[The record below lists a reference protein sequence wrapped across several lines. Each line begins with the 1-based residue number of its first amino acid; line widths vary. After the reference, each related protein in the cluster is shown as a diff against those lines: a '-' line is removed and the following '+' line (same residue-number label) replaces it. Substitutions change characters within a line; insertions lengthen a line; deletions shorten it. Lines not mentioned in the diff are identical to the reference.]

1 MNQSQSTQALII
13 SQWAN
18 HPKLGFMT
26 LADIATDE
34 ATIQATVDKFLWLRE
49 LDLNSDPALL
59 RAAEHDV
66 REDGELFVMLNMPA
80 SQFYQWFKR
89 DDWSIY
95 ETSEILGEN
104 VSWALDVLD
113 RMKVLIET
121 ECALLAS

>member
-1 MNQSQSTQALII
+1 MNQYQSTQALTIA
-13 SQWAN
+13 QWAN

-26 LADIATDE
+26 LADISTDE
-34 ATIQATVDKFLWLRE
+34 ATIQATVARFEWLRE

-59 RAAEHDV
+59 KAANNDV
-66 REDGELFVMLNMPA
+66 REDGELFVMLNIPA
-80 SQFYQWFKR
+80 SQLYKWFRR

-113 RMKVLIET
+113 RVKVLIET
-121 ECALLAS
+121 EGALLAS